1 MSELTHA
8 DVDTLLRIIDQM
20 NGQEVHL
27 EIGELKL
34 HVTPGNAPA
43 VSTGTP
49 VPPVPEAAAPAPA
62 ADPATKAL
70 LPAAIPPGQ
79 VAVRAPT
86 MGTFYRADSP
96 GAKPYAQI
104 GDHVNPDDT
113 VGVFEVMK
121 LFSSLSAGV
130 SGTVTAFLVANE
142 ALVEQDQALILIQPD

>member
-8 DVDTLLRIIDQM
+8 DVDTILRIIDQM
-20 NGQEVHL
+20 KGQEVHL
-27 EIGELKL
+27 EIGDLKL

-43 VSTGTP
+43 VTTAAP
-49 VPPVPEAAAPAPA
+49 VPPVPEVAG
-62 ADPATKAL
+62 PATKPP

-96 GAKPYAQI
+96 GARPYAEI
-104 GDHVNPDDT
+104 GDHVSPEDT

-121 LFSSLSAGV
+121 LFSSLVAGV
-130 SGTVTAFLVANE
+130 SGTVTAFLAANE
-142 ALVEQDQALILIQPD
+142 TMVEQDQPLILIRPD